1 MCVWCVWVCVWRLK
15 ILEVCQAAKDKGGAR
30 NIIILE
36 VHRTD
41 TLRRTLRARP
51 ALSPVA
57 LPLQARGEEGEAGA
71 HGRLSAPRV
80 TAFNLCRV
88 RRGR

>member
-1 MCVWCVWVCVWRLK
+1 MCVWCVCVCVWRLK

-57 LPLQARGEEGEAGA
+57 LPLQARGCRFRPGA
-71 HGRLSAPRV
+71 RRV
-80 TAFNLCRV
+80 KRV
-88 RRGR
+88 RTAVSALRE